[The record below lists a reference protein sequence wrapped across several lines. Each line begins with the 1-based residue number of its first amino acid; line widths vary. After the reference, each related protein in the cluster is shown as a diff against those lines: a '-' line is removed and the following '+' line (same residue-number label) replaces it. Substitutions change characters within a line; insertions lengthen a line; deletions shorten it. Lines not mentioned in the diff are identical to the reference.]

1 MRTVWKFNIPV
12 EGSIAMPKGA
22 QPLAVQIQDGAPCLW
37 TMVDLTQPSAL
48 YPIHVIGTGHP
59 IPDAVGRYVGT
70 FQLAGGSL
78 VFHLFIE
85 MEAQDA

>member
-1 MRTVWKFNIPV
+1 MRTVWKFNIPL
-12 EGSIAMPKGA
+12 EGSIAMPDGA
-22 QPLAVQIQDGAPCLW
+22 QPLAVQVQDGAPCLW
-37 TMVDLTQPSAL
+37 AMVDPSQPSVL
-48 YPIHVIGTGHP
+48 YPIHVMDTGQRMAEP
-59 IPDAVGRYVGT
+59 VGRYVGT